1 MKKLIEFTIMSIILF
16 FGVFVGFII
25 ADDIN
30 RDNNRLKDQHIDS
43 LKAEIKELTIEP
55 AAGFIQVGDTLLQ
68 VMTAD
73 PERFL
78 HKKHISQGENFYD
91 FALNDH
97 QRIEIWVF
105 NY

>member
-1 MKKLIEFTIMSIILF
+1 MKYLIDFAALF
-16 FGVFVGFII
+16 SVLFIGVAVGALIVN
-25 ADDIN
+25 DIK
-30 RDNNRLKDQHIDS
+30 RDETKLKDEQIDS
-43 LKAEIKELTIEP
+43 LKAEIKELKIEP
-55 AAGFIQVGDTLLQ
+55 GAGFIQVGDTLLQ

-91 FALNDH
+91 FTINGH
-97 QRIEIWVF
+97 QRIEIFIW